1 MCLALYLA
9 AAQELPVIPWDDTNP
24 AFHVIRLPKSAEAV
38 RKHFRS
44 DYVYYAGSLQGCSCA
59 FNYEHEYDSIIELR
73 NYLRN
78 ALICVDEVEM
88 FACQTGGE
96 AEDTQHAQISSPEGI
111 ALAEFYFKDGQYVII
126 RSGKD
131 SQRVTE
137 AEKCLQRVT
146 RPVPLPKGSRTR
158 LIARKRA
165 SAKPLC
171 VGPRPARSV
180 GIRIVPPASE
190 SAPAAATVGEQHT
203 LS

>member
-24 AFHVIRLPKSAEAV
+24 GFHVIRLPKNAEAV

-59 FNYEHEYDSIIELR
+59 FNYEHEYDSIVELR

-88 FACQTGGE
+88 FACQTGAE

-137 AEKCLQRVT
+137 AEKCLERVM

-158 LIARKRA
+158 LISRKRA

-171 VGPRPARSV
+171 PAPRPARSI

-190 SAPAAATVGEQHT
+190 NAPASVAEHHT